1 MKRATIIGVV
11 VAVVVIAA
19 LLSIVLVQPRILGI
33 GEAPQPTKLVI
44 WWNKGY
50 YAEEDLALME
60 AAQEFG
66 KMKGVFVEVSFF
78 TTEDIP
84 KKLIAA
90 LEARSPPDVAYA
102 HFEDWMLS
110 PKWAWDGLLEDVS
123 DIINENKQRYI
134 PEALQTAYLYN
145 NKEGKYSYYKV
156 PIQMQTIHIHYWK
169 DLVAEAGFDPSPQK
183 IPKTWDEFWNFW
195 FTVQDKLRAK
205 DPEKYRNVYAIGWTL
220 GTGSTDAFYNLYRRR
235 GTSSG
240 TSGSR
245 CRTNLGRKTPRSIG
259 TCSLLAGL
267 SEQGQ
272 QTPSTTSR
280 PSITTM
286 RRSQS
291 SLQTESST

>member
-90 LEARSPPDVAYA
+90 LEARSP
-102 HFEDWMLS
+102 
-110 PKWAWDGLLEDVS
+110 
-123 DIINENKQRYI
+123 
-134 PEALQTAYLYN
+134 
-145 NKEGKYSYYKV
+145 
-156 PIQMQTIHIHYWK
+156 QM
-169 DLVAEAGFDPSPQK
+169 
-183 IPKTWDEFWNFW
+183 
-195 FTVQDKLRAK
+195 
-205 DPEKYRNVYAIGWTL
+205 
-220 GTGSTDAFYNLYRRR
+220 
-235 GTSSG
+235 
-240 TSGSR
+240 
-245 CRTNLGRKTPRSIG
+245 
-259 TCSLLAGL
+259 
-267 SEQGQ
+267 
-272 QTPSTTSR
+272 
-280 PSITTM
+280 
-286 RRSQS
+286 
-291 SLQTESST
+291 